1 MTGPNLPNDLLSL
14 AGKRVLVTGASRGIG
29 RAIATLF
36 AVAGADVV
44 IQFHSR
50 EDLARSVVA
59 DIEAT
64 GSRGIAFQADLSVP
78 GSGAE
83 LARRAEGAFGQI
95 DILVL
100 NAAEQRRQKLSDVT
114 PDMFALQAGT
124 GFGSSFELVQ
134 ALLPPM
140 QARKFGRI
148 IAIGSVQQIRPNKE
162 LTVYAAMKAALSN
175 LMRNLAKAAGP
186 DGVTCN
192 TILPGLIETDR
203 SAEVRGDV
211 ASYNALIERI
221 PRRREGNVSEVA
233 ALALFLAGPSG
244 GYVTGADYLID
255 GGLGLP

>member
-1 MTGPNLPNDLLSL
+1 M
-14 AGKRVLVTGASRGIG
+14 VTGASRGIG

-36 AVAGADVV
+36 AAAGSDVV
-44 IQFHSR
+44 VQFHSR
-50 EDLARSVVA
+50 GDLARAVVA

-64 GSRGIAFQADLSVP
+64 GNRGIALQADLSLP
-78 GSGAE
+78 GSGVE
-83 LARRAEGAFGQI
+83 LARKAAGALGQI

-114 PDMFALQAGT
+114 PEMFALQAGT

-134 ALLPPM
+134 ALLPGM
-140 QARKFGRI
+140 QERKFGRI
-148 IAIGSVQQIRPNKE
+148 VAIGSVQQIRPNAE

-203 SAEVRGDV
+203 SAEVRKDPTG
-211 ASYNALIERI
+211 YKTLIDRI
-221 PRRREGNVSEVA
+221 PCRREGNVSEVA